1 LRRTK
6 KLQPAG
12 ENCIE
17 SHSWKEKGTYE
28 IKVKAKDVD
37 DWESEWSNPLVVNM
51 PKTKSISDINPLIFR
66 LIQLFPI
73 LEFLL

>member
-1 LRRTK
+1 M
-6 KLQPAG
+6 QPAG

-17 SHSWKEKGTYE
+17 SHSWKKKGTYE

-37 DWESEWSNPLVVNM
+37 DWESEWSNTLVVNM